1 MRKWIDRHLVA
12 LILVACSKGEEPP
25 PITNTRPNMDRESGP
40 SWGAVAGADDPHAS
54 GGPTMGTPPKVDPQK
69 RATAMYAMVCQM
81 CHGPE
86 GRGDGANA
94 KNLAT
99 KPRDYTD
106 AAWQASVTDAD
117 LKAIIL
123 KGGAGVGKSAEM
135 PAQPQL
141 EQQPEV
147 LDAMVALIRG
157 FKR

>member
-1 MRKWIDRHLVA
+1 MRSALVVG

-25 PITNTRPNMDRESGP
+25 PITNTRPGQERESGP
-40 SWGAVAGADDPHAS
+40 SWGAVAGSDETKP
-54 GGPTMGTPPKVDPQK
+54 PQMGMPPKVDPAK
-69 RATAMYAMVCQM
+69 RAASMYAMVCQM
-81 CHGPE
+81 CHGE
-86 GRGDGANA
+86 AGRGDGGNA

-106 AAWQASVTDAD
+106 PTWQASVTDAD
-117 LKAIIL
+117 LKAAII

-147 LDAMVALIRG
+147 LDAMVALIRS
-157 FKR
+157 FKK